1 MDWQFDLVKCIGE
14 ADDEYKNSI
23 EEHKKREWLRDI
35 AQMLELELTGK
46 DVEATLS
53 EDGNWSE
60 KYTIPKQFNRVG
72 IEYIKMR
79 AAEALGDFDRYNN
92 YLNAFEAAKES
103 FCAYYIRTHGSSKK
117 AGWKNV
123 L

>member
-1 MDWQFDLVKCIGE
+1 MDWQFNSTKCIGE
-14 ADDEYKNSI
+14 ADKEYTNSI
-23 EEHKKREWLRDI
+23 EDYEKHKWLDDI
-35 AQMLELELTGK
+35 AQSLELELTGK
-46 DVEATLS
+46 DVEAVLS
-53 EDGNWSE
+53 ADGTWPE

-92 YLNAFEAAKES
+92 YLAAFEAAKEA
-103 FCAYYIRTHGSSKK
+103 FCAYYIRTHGQTQNV
-117 AGWKNV
+117 GWKNV

>member
-1 MDWQFDLVKCIGE
+1 MDWQFDCVKCIGA
-14 ADDEYKNSI
+14 ADDEYKNSV
-23 EEHKKREWLRDI
+23 EDSRKREWLCGI

-53 EDGNWSE
+53 ADGYWSE

-79 AAEALGDFDRYNN
+79 AAEMLGDFDRYNN
-92 YLNAFEAAKES
+92 YLAAFNAAKDS
-103 FCAYYIRTHGSSKK
+103 FCAYYVRTHGSNTKV
-117 AGWKNV
+117 GWKNV

>member
-1 MDWQFDLVKCIGE
+1 MDWIFKSDCIAA
-14 ADDEYKNSI
+14 ADREYANSVDDCT
-23 EEHKKREWLRDI
+23 KREWERDI

-53 EDGNWSE
+53 ADGYWSE
-60 KYTIPKQFNRVG
+60 TYKIPKQFSRVG

-79 AAEALGDFDRYNN
+79 AAEMLGDFDRYNN
-92 YLNAFEAAKES
+92 YLAAFNAAKDS
-103 FCAYYIRTHGSSKK
+103 FCAYYVRTHGSNTKV
-117 AGWKNV
+117 GWKNV

>member
-1 MDWQFDLVKCIGE
+1 MDWEFHDSCLVD
-14 ADDEYKNSI
+14 ADNEYKNSV
-23 EEHKKREWLRDI
+23 EDCYKRQWLGDI
-35 AQMLELELTGK
+35 AQMLELELTEK
-46 DVEATLS
+46 DVTPVLEA
-53 EDGNWSE
+53 DGYWSE

-79 AAEALGDFDRYNN
+79 AAEMLGDFDRYNN
-92 YLNAFEAAKES
+92 YLAAFNAAKES
-103 FCAYYIRTHGSSKK
+103 FCAYYVRTHSSKK